1 MNYRNE
7 FQAEKISA
15 KKTTGLVSTTQLLQ
29 PVPEMEVLLK
39 LDHESAGE
47 VTATTQRSRASKSNG
62 MNY

>member
-15 KKTTGLVSTTQLLQ
+15 NKTTGLVSTTQSLQ

-47 VTATTQRSRASKSNG
+47 VTANAQRSRASKSSE